1 MARIGAES
9 IIIVSSSMQPTH
21 VTERGRGFLLGDE
34 DQSRKLACLLV
45 PVVEL
50 REGAGGVAQGHV
62 IQSLRALLA
71 RVL

>member
-9 IIIVSSSMQPTH
+9 IIIVSSSMQPTR

-50 REGAGGVAQGHV
+50 REGAG
-62 IQSLRALLA
+62 
-71 RVL
+71 